1 MRRVLLFSAF
11 VLCLYANANAQSPK
25 PAMKAQA
32 TRPAATA
39 SPSPAAV
46 QAARA
51 SFAKLPLSFEEN
63 VGQTDG
69 RVKYMSRGW
78 GYNLFLT
85 ADQAVFALRDGS
97 APPNCIGLSRKI
109 TQDCTHPSNQRNQE
123 SVLWLSMVGAN
134 PSAQILG
141 SDLLP
146 GKINYYVGNDP
157 SKWRTGVRQFGRVNY
172 RGIYPGVDLT
182 YYGNQ
187 QQLESDFVVAPGSNP
202 RSIQFEVKGAR
213 ETRIDA
219 QGNLILG
226 SEAGDVRLLRP
237 VVYQVIK
244 GSKQD
249 VSGRYVL
256 LAENRVGF
264 EIGKYDAHE
273 PLVIDPTFVYS
284 TYLGGATLF
293 SGGDQGLAVAID
305 AAGAAYVTGMGGS
318 SDFPGSALSGP
329 VAQSTPFAFVTKF
342 DPTGSSLVYST
353 LLRGTTGSSDSG
365 NGIGVD
371 SSGNAYV
378 DGITGDSDFPLLNPF
393 QATIGDVFSAGFNF
407 LQSGFVAGLAGDG
420 TLIYSTYF
428 GGRNNADQTT
438 LNGLAADASGNAYV
452 VGNTNSQNFPTV
464 NPVQATQNSTFG
476 GQNVVVAKF
485 NPQGQPIY
493 STYLGGGGSDI
504 GDAIA
509 IDGNGN
515 AYVTGQTS
523 SNAMFETG
531 FPVQP
536 APAPFQGAIN
546 GSANAFVAKFTFAG
560 STLTMENST
569 YLGGSDTDEGFG
581 IAVDTATP
589 PNVYV
594 TGQTN
599 SKTGTPFPTKNPIFG
614 PSAGTFS
621 EAFVTKLKGDFT
633 ALIYSTFL
641 GGTGSASSST
651 GDTGSAIGLDGANPP
666 NAFVTGSTA
675 SIDFPVASPLQST
688 IGPLATSNAFV
699 TEVNGAGS
707 ALTYS
712 TYLGGSGTDKGL
724 GIAVD
729 STGNAYI
736 AGTATSPNFPVV
748 GSGGGAPY
756 QGELRTSAGNA
767 FLTKISSAAA
777 PSAMNF
783 FPPSFNFHSVGVGQ
797 ASAPESVTL
806 SNNTGSAVTIN
817 VGGITFTGANAGDFS
832 QTNTCPV
839 SPATLGAGASCTISV
854 VFNPT
859 LQDGR
864 TAQLSVASSAPAA
877 AMNLSGFGAVP
888 EVSFS
893 QTSINFGTNDPL
905 NVGVTNF
912 LSITNKGGAPLHVG
926 NVEITGPD
934 ASAFAVTFNDCT
946 AAVAANGGSCFIEPT
961 FTPTTAGHAYSATL
975 LINDDAAGSPQSFP
989 MSGTGVAQVI
999 VSPHSLEFGGWLV
1012 GTSSFDNSISVQNG
1026 TSGNITLTSIAPDGN
1041 SGDFPIDP
1049 NNGTTCV
1056 ANLVLLPGVS
1066 CNLDLSFKP
1075 TVGSAF
1081 DGRTATYTFNWMGAA
1096 SGSQAVTVMGTGET
1110 GFTLYQNSY
1119 TAPSEFVGATESRT
1133 NFDQVFNGN
1142 AFPVTVSSIV
1152 ITGANPQDFVVQLDT
1167 SCSTNGVVAANSVCF
1182 LDGSFSP
1189 SAVGT
1194 RSATVTINYAPP
1206 GGSSLI
1212 LNVTGTGLAG
1222 PVVFPATYDMG
1233 SQIVGLTG
1241 PTQRVVLQ
1249 NVQKAQLAISAVTP
1263 PAGTEFAIA
1272 SSSTCKS
1279 GVNVPGGGNCFFDL
1293 TFKPGATGSR
1303 TASIVV
1309 TDNGPGSPRT
1319 LNLTGAG
1326 EPAAGTIS
1334 VSPNAL
1340 DFGNVVL
1347 VVPSSAQPTVSETF
1361 YLINAGATSTTISI
1375 APAVT
1380 TAGTP
1385 FALATGGAAGTCV
1398 LNKVVLPQGGACTV
1412 VVTFKPT
1419 GTGLQSNSVTLTDT
1433 VGGLHTISIQ
1443 GTGVNQGVMSFGSA
1457 PTFTQL
1463 PSTTTATPLTATLTN
1478 SGSGPLTINSL
1489 YLTGANAT
1497 DFAIVPGQTTCAPGT
1512 TGMIIPA
1519 APGPGNTCVVALT
1532 FTAPNTVGTYKANV
1546 SVSADLGNNV
1556 KGSTSTSLT
1565 GNVVAG
1571 GVSASPNPIDLGTV
1585 ALGSTITYSSL
1596 HSFNSITVTNNNPA
1610 TITITS
1616 VAPQTA
1622 GDFTVSSNSCLT
1634 TLQPPAQFSFT
1645 NTCTFDVTFTPTVN
1659 GTEPTNKIVVTY
1671 NVTGGASGQQYL
1683 IPLTG
1688 VGSNAL
1694 VAMPNPLNVSTAVGN
1709 TLNPTITIGN
1719 GSASTIN
1726 ITAVGAITG
1735 PGAANYTISFEFCTG
1750 TALQPSGSAFGTTC
1764 QISLNYVPTAPGTNV
1779 AAQIPVSYNIGGGAT
1794 QMLAVN
1800 LSGSAT
1806 AAQVSIT
1813 PSQTPPTPLVFPSP
1827 GLPNQVV
1834 NTQSL
1839 VLSVLV
1845 TNTGNDVLNITGVKI
1860 TGANSNDFALAPQ
1873 NSNSGSQYPTINACS
1888 SFGFGNSIQPGQ
1900 SCTIPLTFTPAP
1912 PPLPGGSTR
1921 SATLTITDNAY
1932 PSKTQT
1938 VLLEGNATSGSVTVS
1953 PTNISFPDTNVGS
1966 SATQSVLVRNS
1977 SSSAVTV
1984 TSVTFGTTS
1993 YSVDAAQTLNA
2004 CSSSKPLSA
2013 FTGSCVVYIKFSPK
2027 TGANPD
2033 MATIHTSSNSPTVT
2047 LSGNGVNPN
2056 VNATPTTLTFSSQLV
2071 GTSSSPQAVTLN
2083 NPTGTAVTI
2092 SSTPSISGTNPADF
2106 TLGTNSC
2113 TTGANV
2119 PATTGSCVVNV
2130 IFKPGAAGG
2139 TGRTATLSISDSPDA
2154 TSPHLV
2160 SLSGTAIQP
2169 VASLS
2174 GSTIAFGNS
2183 NVGVATSQMTVT
2195 LTNTGNANLSLSNI
2209 ALGGTNP
2216 GDFAIVV
2223 PSSGTQCT
2231 NTTVLA
2237 ASASCVVA
2245 ATFTP
2250 TAANA
2255 RSATITI
2262 TDDATPTTQVITL
2275 SGSGTQP
2282 GVSFLP
2288 TTIPFGNQRQG
2299 VASGPMTTVLT
2310 NSGTGTLTITSV
2322 TLMGTN
2328 PGDFAL
2334 V

>member
-11 VLCLYANANAQSPK
+11 VLCLSANAKAQSSK

-32 TRPAATA
+32 ARPAATA

-69 RVKYMSRGW
+69 RVKYMSRGS

-97 APPNCIGLSRKI
+97 APPNCTGLSRKI
-109 TQDCTHPSNQRNQE
+109 AQDCTHASNQRNQE
-123 SVLWLSMVGAN
+123 SVLWLKMVGAN
-134 PSAQILG
+134 ASAQILG

-157 SKWRTGVRQFGRVNY
+157 SKWRIGVRQFGRVNY
-172 RGIYPGVDLT
+172 HGIYPGVDLT

-187 QQLESDFVVAPGSNP
+187 QQLESDFVVAPGTNP
-202 RSIQFEVKGAR
+202 RSIQFEVTGAS

-219 QGNLILG
+219 QGNLVLA
-226 SEAGDVRLLRP
+226 SSVGDVRLLRP

-284 TYLGGATLF
+284 TYLGGTTLF

-329 VAQSTPFAFVTKF
+329 VAQTTPFAFVTKF

-371 SSGNAYV
+371 SAGNAYV

-393 QATIGDVFSAGFNF
+393 QATIGDVFSAGTFNF

-428 GGRNNADQTT
+428 GGRNNSDQTT

-464 NPVQATQNSTFG
+464 SPTQATQNSTFG

-509 IDGNGN
+509 IDGSGN

-536 APAPFQGAIN
+536 APTPFQGAIN

-569 YLGGSDTDEGFG
+569 YLGGSGTDEGFG
-581 IAVDTATP
+581 IAVDNATP
-589 PNVYV
+589 PNVYL
-594 TGQTN
+594 TGQTD

-651 GDTGSAIGLDGANPP
+651 GDTGSAIDLDGANPP

-675 SIDFPVASPLQST
+675 STDFPVAIPLQST

-699 TEVNGAGS
+699 TEINGAGS

-712 TYLGGSGTDKGL
+712 TYLGGSGSDKGL

-736 AGTATSPNFPVV
+736 TGTATSTNFPVV
-748 GSGGGAPY
+748 GSGGTAPY

-767 FLTKISSAAA
+767 FLTKISSAPA
-777 PSAMNF
+777 PSALNF

-806 SNNTGSAVTIN
+806 SNNTASAVTIN
-817 VGGITFTGANAGDFS
+817 VGGITFTGANGGDFS

-926 NVEITGPD
+926 NVEITGAD
-934 ASAFAVTFNDCT
+934 AAAFAITFNGCT

-961 FTPTTAGHAYSATL
+961 FTPTTAVHAYNATL
-975 LINDDAAGSPQSFP
+975 LINDDAAGSPQSFS

-1026 TSGNITLTSIAPDGN
+1026 TSGNITLNSITPGGN

-1066 CNLDLSFKP
+1066 CNLEVFFKP

-1081 DGRTATYTFNWMGAA
+1081 DGRTATYTFNWTGAA

-1194 RSATVTINYAPP
+1194 RSATVTINYTPP

-1222 PVVFPATYDMG
+1222 PVVFPANYDMG
-1233 SQIVGLTG
+1233 SQIVGITG

-1263 PAGTEFAIA
+1263 PAGSEFAIA
-1272 SSSTCKS
+1272 PSTTCKS
-1279 GVNVPGGGNCFFDL
+1279 GVNVAGGGNCFFDL
-1293 TFKPGATGSR
+1293 TFTPGATGSR

-1319 LNLTGAG
+1319 LNLTGTG
-1326 EPAAGTIS
+1326 EVAAPSIS
-1334 VSPNAL
+1334 ISPDTL

-1347 VVPSSAQPTVSETF
+1347 LTEPVTVPPTPQPTVTAKF
-1361 YLINAGATSTTISI
+1361 NLINAGAAQATISV
-1375 APAVT
+1375 APVLNNGT
-1380 TAGTP
+1380 TTQAP
-1385 FALATGGAAGTCV
+1385 FAIAAGPATTCV
-1398 LNKVVLPQGGACTV
+1398 LNQIVLPQGGTCIVA
-1412 VVTFKPT
+1412 VTFTPT
-1419 GTGLQSNSVTLTDT
+1419 GTGPQSNSVTLTYKVGT
-1433 VGGLHTISIQ
+1433 VSTPVTVPVTA
-1443 GTGVNQGVMSFGSA
+1443 TGVNQGVMSFGSS
-1457 PTFTQL
+1457 PTFNQL
-1463 PSTTTATPLTATLTN
+1463 PNTTTATPLTTTLTN
-1478 SGSGPLTINSL
+1478 SGTGPLTINSL
-1489 YLTGANAT
+1489 YLTGANST
-1497 DFAIVPGQTTCAPGT
+1497 DFAIVAAPSPATNCTAGLT
-1512 TGMIIPA
+1512 IPA
-1519 APGPGNTCVVALT
+1519 SSSNTCVVALT
-1532 FTAPNTVGTYKANV
+1532 FTAPNTVGAYKANV

-1556 KGSTSTSLT
+1556 KGSTSTNLT

-1571 GVSASPNPIDLGTV
+1571 GVSASPNPIDFGTV

-1622 GDFTVSSNSCLT
+1622 GDFTVSSNNCLT

-1645 NTCTFDVTFTPTVN
+1645 NTCTFDVTFAPTVN
-1659 GTEPTNKIVVTY
+1659 GAEPTNKIVVTY
-1671 NVTGGASGQQYL
+1671 NVTGGASGQQFL

-1735 PGAANYTISFEFCTG
+1735 AGAANYTVSFEFCTG
-1750 TALQPSGSAFGTTC
+1750 TALQPTGSAFGTTC
-1764 QISLNYVPTAPGTNV
+1764 QISLNFAPTAPGTNV

-1813 PSQTPPTPLVFPSP
+1813 PSQAPPTPLVFPSS
-1827 GLPNQVV
+1827 GLPNQGI

-1845 TNTGNDVLNITGVKI
+1845 TNTGNDVLNITSVKI
-1860 TGANSNDFALAPQ
+1860 TGTNSNDFALAPQ

-1938 VLLEGNATSGSVTVS
+1938 VPLEGNAISGSVTVS
-1953 PTNISFPDTNVGS
+1953 PTSLSFPDTNVGS
-1966 SATQSVLVRNS
+1966 SATQSVLVTNG

-2033 MATIHTSSNSPTVT
+2033 TATIHTSANSPTVT

-2056 VNATPTTLTFSSQLV
+2056 VNATPTTLTFASQAV
-2071 GTSSSPQAVTLN
+2071 GTQSSP
-2083 NPTGTAVTI
+2083 
-2092 SSTPSISGTNPADF
+2092 SW
-2106 TLGTNSC
+2106 
-2113 TTGANV
+2113 
-2119 PATTGSCVVNV
+2119 
-2130 IFKPGAAGG
+2130 
-2139 TGRTATLSISDSPDA
+2139 
-2154 TSPHLV
+2154 
-2160 SLSGTAIQP
+2160 SLSAIPP
-2169 VASLS
+2169 VPP
-2174 GSTIAFGNS
+2174 FRF
-2183 NVGVATSQMTVT
+2183 Q
-2195 LTNTGNANLSLSNI
+2195 
-2209 ALGGTNP
+2209 AL
-2216 GDFAIVV
+2216 
-2223 PSSGTQCT
+2223 
-2231 NTTVLA
+2231 L
-2237 ASASCVVA
+2237 
-2245 ATFTP
+2245 
-2250 TAANA
+2250 
-2255 RSATITI
+2255 R
-2262 TDDATPTTQVITL
+2262 
-2275 SGSGTQP
+2275 
-2282 GVSFLP
+2282 
-2288 TTIPFGNQRQG
+2288 
-2299 VASGPMTTVLT
+2299 
-2310 NSGTGTLTITSV
+2310 
-2322 TLMGTN
+2322 
-2328 PGDFAL
+2328 
-2334 V
+2334 

>member
-1 MRRVLLFSAF
+1 M
-11 VLCLYANANAQSPK
+11 
-25 PAMKAQA
+25 
-32 TRPAATA
+32 
-39 SPSPAAV
+39 
-46 QAARA
+46 
-51 SFAKLPLSFEEN
+51 
-63 VGQTDG
+63 
-69 RVKYMSRGW
+69 
-78 GYNLFLT
+78 
-85 ADQAVFALRDGS
+85 
-97 APPNCIGLSRKI
+97 
-109 TQDCTHPSNQRNQE
+109 
-123 SVLWLSMVGAN
+123 
-134 PSAQILG
+134 
-141 SDLLP
+141 
-146 GKINYYVGNDP
+146 
-157 SKWRTGVRQFGRVNY
+157 
-172 RGIYPGVDLT
+172 
-182 YYGNQ
+182 
-187 QQLESDFVVAPGSNP
+187 
-202 RSIQFEVKGAR
+202 
-213 ETRIDA
+213 
-219 QGNLILG
+219 
-226 SEAGDVRLLRP
+226 
-237 VVYQVIK
+237 
-244 GSKQD
+244 
-249 VSGRYVL
+249 
-256 LAENRVGF
+256 
-264 EIGKYDAHE
+264 
-273 PLVIDPTFVYS
+273 
-284 TYLGGATLF
+284 
-293 SGGDQGLAVAID
+293 
-305 AAGAAYVTGMGGS
+305 
-318 SDFPGSALSGP
+318 
-329 VAQSTPFAFVTKF
+329 
-342 DPTGSSLVYST
+342 
-353 LLRGTTGSSDSG
+353 
-365 NGIGVD
+365 
-371 SSGNAYV
+371 
-378 DGITGDSDFPLLNPF
+378 
-393 QATIGDVFSAGFNF
+393 
-407 LQSGFVAGLAGDG
+407 
-420 TLIYSTYF
+420 
-428 GGRNNADQTT
+428 
-438 LNGLAADASGNAYV
+438 
-452 VGNTNSQNFPTV
+452 
-464 NPVQATQNSTFG
+464 
-476 GQNVVVAKF
+476 VVAKF

-493 STYLGGGGSDI
+493 STYLGGGGSEI

-523 SNAMFETG
+523 SNAMIETG
-531 FPVQP
+531 FPVQS
-536 APAPFQGAIN
+536 APVPFQGAIN
-546 GSANAFVAKFTFAG
+546 GSANAFVAKFTFA
-560 STLTMENST
+560 SPTLTLDKST
-569 YLGGSDTDEGFG
+569 YLGGGNTDEGFG
-581 IAVDTATP
+581 IAVDNATP
-589 PNVYV
+589 PNIYV

-641 GGTGSASSST
+641 GGTGSAVSFT
-651 GDTGSAIGLDGANPP
+651 GDTGNAIDLDGANPP
-666 NAFVTGSTA
+666 NAFVTGSTP
-675 SIDFPVASPLQST
+675 STDFPVASPLQST

-699 TEVNGAGS
+699 TEINGAGS

-712 TYLGGSGTDKGL
+712 TYLGGRGSDKGL

-729 STGNAYI
+729 SAGNAYI
-736 AGTATSPNFPVV
+736 TGTATSPNFPVV
-748 GSGGGAPY
+748 GSGGTAPY

-777 PSAMNF
+777 PVALNF

-839 SPATLGAGASCTISV
+839 SPASLGAGASCTISV
-854 VFNPT
+854 VFSPT

-864 TAQLSVASSAPAA
+864 TGQMNVASSAPAA

-905 NVGVTNF
+905 HVGVTNF

-926 NVEITGPD
+926 NVEITGAD
-934 ASAFAVTFNDCT
+934 AAAFAIAFNGCT
-946 AAVAANGGSCFIEPT
+946 AAVAANGGSCFIEPS

-975 LINDDAAGSPQSFP
+975 LINDDAAGSPQSIS
-989 MSGTGVAQVI
+989 MNGTGAAQVI
-999 VSPHSLEFGGWLV
+999 VSPHTLEYGGWLV
-1012 GTSSFDNSISVQNG
+1012 GTSSFDNSISLLNG
-1026 TSGNITLTSIAPDGN
+1026 TAGNITLTSITPGGG

-1066 CNLDLSFKP
+1066 CNLEVFFKP

-1081 DGRTATYTFNWMGAA
+1081 DGRTATYTFNWTGAA

-1152 ITGANPQDFVVQLDT
+1152 ITGATPQDFVVQLDT

-1194 RSATVTINYAPP
+1194 RSATVTINYTPP

-1233 SQIVGLTG
+1233 TQIVGITG

-1303 TASIVV
+1303 TASVVV

-1326 EPAAGTIS
+1326 EPAADTIS

-1361 YLINAGATSTTISI
+1361 YLINAGAASTTISI

-1419 GTGLQSNSVTLTDT
+1419 GTGLQTNSITLTDS

-1512 TGMIIPA
+1512 TGMTIPA

-1532 FTAPNTVGTYKANV
+1532 FTAPSTVGTYKANV

-1556 KGSTSTSLT
+1556 KGSTSTNLT

-1571 GVSASPNPIDLGTV
+1571 GLSASPNPIDFGTV
-1585 ALGSTITYSSL
+1585 ALGNTITYSSL

-1610 TITITS
+1610 TVTITS
-1616 VAPQTA
+1616 VAPQT
-1622 GDFTVSSNSCLT
+1622 GVDFTVTDNNCLT
-1634 TLQPPAQFSFT
+1634 TLQPPAQFSST
-1645 NTCTFDVTFTPTVN
+1645 NTCTFDVTFAPTVN
-1659 GTEPTNKIVVTY
+1659 GPEPTNKIVVTY
-1671 NVTGGASGQQYL
+1671 NVTGGASGQQFL

-1688 VGSNAL
+1688 AGSNAL
-1694 VAMPNPLNVSTAVGN
+1694 VAMPNPLNISAAVGGFGG
-1709 TLNPTITIGN
+1709 NPTITIGN

-1735 PGAANYTISFEFCTG
+1735 PGAANFAISFEFCTG
-1750 TALQPSGSAFGTTC
+1750 TALQPTGSAFGTTC
-1764 QISLNYVPTAPGTNV
+1764 QISLNFNPTAPGTNV

-1794 QMLAVN
+1794 QTLTVN

-1806 AAQVSIT
+1806 AAQVTIT
-1813 PSQTPPTPLVFPSP
+1813 PTQTPPTPLIF
-1827 GLPNQVV
+1827 GAQTL

-1845 TNTGNDVLNITGVKI
+1845 TNSGNDVLNISNVKI

-1873 NSNSGSQYPTINACS
+1873 NSNSGSQYPTINPCS

-1921 SATLTITDNAY
+1921 NATLTITDNAY

-1938 VLLEGNATSGSVTVS
+1938 VLLEGNASSGSVTAS
-1953 PTNISFPDTNVGS
+1953 PVALTFPDTSVGS
-1966 SATQSVLVRNS
+1966 SATQSVLVTNGS
-1977 SSSAVTV
+1977 SLAATV
-1984 TSVTFGTTS
+1984 TSVTFGATSS

-2027 TGANPD
+2027 TG
-2033 MATIHTSSNSPTVT
+2033 SQ
-2047 LSGNGVNPN
+2047 SGY
-2056 VNATPTTLTFSSQLV
+2056 
-2071 GTSSSPQAVTLN
+2071 
-2083 NPTGTAVTI
+2083 
-2092 SSTPSISGTNPADF
+2092 
-2106 TLGTNSC
+2106 
-2113 TTGANV
+2113 
-2119 PATTGSCVVNV
+2119 
-2130 IFKPGAAGG
+2130 
-2139 TGRTATLSISDSPDA
+2139 
-2154 TSPHLV
+2154 
-2160 SLSGTAIQP
+2160 
-2169 VASLS
+2169 
-2174 GSTIAFGNS
+2174 
-2183 NVGVATSQMTVT
+2183 
-2195 LTNTGNANLSLSNI
+2195 
-2209 ALGGTNP
+2209 
-2216 GDFAIVV
+2216 GDH
-2223 PSSGTQCT
+2223 SH
-2231 NTTVLA
+2231 
-2237 ASASCVVA
+2237 
-2245 ATFTP
+2245 
-2250 TAANA
+2250 
-2255 RSATITI
+2255 
-2262 TDDATPTTQVITL
+2262 
-2275 SGSGTQP
+2275 
-2282 GVSFLP
+2282 
-2288 TTIPFGNQRQG
+2288 QRQFANSHFVRQRRESQRKRYSNYAHVHFPG
-2299 VASGPMTTVLT
+2299 GRHAEFTASGHSQQSHRYRRHDFKHSFDQW
-2310 NSGTGTLTITSV
+2310 NESG
-2322 TLMGTN
+2322 
-2328 PGDFAL
+2328 
-2334 V
+2334 